1 MTKLKIPSKF
11 LRIAG
16 GPYKGYDAELV
27 ERSGDGREFLV
38 VNIGAISSS
47 QATIPIGNIIFVM
60 EDGRLLRY
68 VIVHG
73 KGLSLM
79 EVGKEESGKIIKV
92 SESVDSPS
100 KGLPTFFPDLDLN
113 DTEIESINTG
123 EHDENHVYG
132 EHPEIDYGDEDEN
145 IESNEDETKG
155 SSFVENYDETF
166 RICRDNVILDNDKA
180 TQYLADL
187 FQILGFHMDNTSINH
202 HSKIL
207 HDALKSYE
215 LQGLNFSTEMLKSF
229 VIAYI
234 FIHVNNMGIGYPIS
248 IPGVKMKSN
257 DDPSFITKAA
267 FKRNFVNSVLDV
279 DGQINVLARI
289 FQTNIV
295 PSSGVLSSISNRFA
309 LLRVSSNTK
318 KSIPI
323 ISNVGNNLKM
333 LKFPLYED
341 TYKKQSEIKAKNV
354 ILNKLDKTIKT
365 TTDKNSKDML
375 KNLRD
380 NFDVYIKGSGFKNL
394 NNNPDL
400 AESKI
405 MFPFIKEYKERLGIE
420 EEKFYRNSNKTIL
433 KNGEAVRNIEDKNL
447 KKKIMSKFNEKIT
460 NNISNNNTDE
470 DKVLKYV
477 IEKSVKISK
486 MTTIDLKELKTSLNT
501 ASDFEQKKINA
512 VIEYRNILSKIM
524 QDSKKRTS
532 EKNLA
537 NKRENYKIEQVAK
550 KFENLN
556 TQSRKKTKVYIQM

>member
-1 MTKLKIPSKF
+1 
-11 LRIAG
+11 
-16 GPYKGYDAELV
+16 
-27 ERSGDGREFLV
+27 
-38 VNIGAISSS
+38 
-47 QATIPIGNIIFVM
+47 
-60 EDGRLLRY
+60 
-68 VIVHG
+68 
-73 KGLSLM
+73 
-79 EVGKEESGKIIKV
+79 
-92 SESVDSPS
+92 
-100 KGLPTFFPDLDLN
+100 
-113 DTEIESINTG
+113 
-123 EHDENHVYG
+123 
-132 EHPEIDYGDEDEN
+132 
-145 IESNEDETKG
+145 
-155 SSFVENYDETF
+155 
-166 RICRDNVILDNDKA
+166 
-180 TQYLADL
+180 
-187 FQILGFHMDNTSINH
+187 
-202 HSKIL
+202 
-207 HDALKSYE
+207 
-215 LQGLNFSTEMLKSF
+215 
-229 VIAYI
+229 
-234 FIHVNNMGIGYPIS
+234 
-248 IPGVKMKSN
+248 
-257 DDPSFITKAA
+257 
-267 FKRNFVNSVLDV
+267 
-279 DGQINVLARI
+279 
-289 FQTNIV
+289 
-295 PSSGVLSSISNRFA
+295 
-309 LLRVSSNTK
+309 
-318 KSIPI
+318 
-323 ISNVGNNLKM
+323 
-333 LKFPLYED
+333 
-341 TYKKQSEIKAKNV
+341 
-354 ILNKLDKTIKT
+354 LNKLDKTIKT